1 MQYCPFGNMCDYL
14 LEHPETNR
22 VDIVCTLDISH
33 VLQVDSSHIFQL
45 YDIVAGMT
53 YLHNRGIVHADLKGV
68 TC

>member
-14 LEHPETNR
+14 VEHPETNR
-22 VDIVCTLDISH
+22 VDIVCALEILH
-33 VLQVDSSHIFQL
+33 VLQVDSSRMFQS

-53 YLHNRGIVHADLKGV
+53 YLHNKGIVHADLKGV